1 MTKVHY
7 HILWFE
13 YLCMKYNT
21 IPVQVMMKSIKL
33 EWCLGEIK
41 NAHTLLQEAVKH
53 YPDFAKVSINIHGDT
68 CIEKGTEM
76 TTRLI

>member
-1 MTKVHY
+1 
-7 HILWFE
+7 
-13 YLCMKYNT
+13 MKYNT
-21 IPVQVMMKSIKL
+21 IPDFNVQVMMKSIKL

-76 TTRLI
+76 TTRLLWENAH